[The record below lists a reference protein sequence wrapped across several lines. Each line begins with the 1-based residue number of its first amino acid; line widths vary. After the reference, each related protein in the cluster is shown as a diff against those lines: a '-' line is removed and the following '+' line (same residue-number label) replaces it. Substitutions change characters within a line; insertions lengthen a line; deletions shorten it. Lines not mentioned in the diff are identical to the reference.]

1 MIEVRAMVFQ
11 GRKTA
16 QKALDAID
24 EEGLRTWL
32 DNVAVI
38 SRGKHGFIRVN
49 SSWAQDDRDL
59 TVGIGV
65 GALTG
70 ALLGAM
76 SGPAGAIATAVGSGA
91 LAGGSIGGLLGA
103 TMDVAL
109 TDPRLDEFAAK
120 LDKDTSALILAA
132 DTPTIEEFAGAFQ
145 GYDVEVVETKLNEH
159 DVAAI
164 TEAVKAARARG

>member
-1 MIEVRAMVFQ
+1 MIEVKAIVFQ

-32 DNVAVI
+32 DDVAVI
-38 SRGKHGFIRVN
+38 SRGKKGFIRVN
-49 SSWAQDDRDL
+49 STWAQDDRDL

-70 ALLGAM
+70 ALVGAM
-76 SGPAGAIATAVGSGA
+76 MGPAGAIATAVGSGA
-91 LAGGSIGGLLGA
+91 LAGGSIGGVLGA
-103 TMDVAL
+103 TMDIAL
-109 TDPRLDEFAAK
+109 TDPRLEEFASK

-132 DTPTIEEFAGAFQ
+132 DTPTIAEFAGAFEA
-145 GYDVEVVETKLNEH
+145 YDAEIIETQLNEH
-159 DVAAI
+159 DVKAI
-164 TEAVKAARARG
+164 SEAVKAARKRQ